1 MSSSEEA
8 SAVRA
13 LIGRFEQAEEEAKK
27 TQEQTAEFSPEE
39 REFVR
44 GELIY
49 IAEFVRKK
57 HPEMSVPQVRAFIRE
72 ILYVTI

>member
-1 MSSSEEA
+1 LSSDEA

-13 LIGRFEQAEEEAKK
+13 LIGKFDQAEEEAKK

-44 GELIY
+44 EELTY

-57 HPEMSVPQVRAFIRE
+57 HPEMSVPQVRALIRE
-72 ILYVTI
+72 MLYVTV

>member
-1 MSSSEEA
+1 LSSDEA

-13 LIGRFEQAEEEAKK
+13 LIGKFDQAEEEAKK

-44 GELIY
+44 EELTY

-57 HPEMSVPQVRAFIRE
+57 HPEMSASQVRALIRE
-72 ILYVTI
+72 MLYVTV